1 MLLVLVRFS
10 AQQSLTPS
18 EDVRTL
24 RELPLERL
32 LQVKNT
38 LKTPYEKIFNDP
50 KPEAM
55 ALQSKSSNNRGSTY
69 GVHEDSGDSKKSGK
83 KSVQSIFQLSVTTL
97 AFLAFGGYLVC
108 LIVQAIK
115 GKQSYEMDAE
125 EVVQYLINRPTR
137 RRPVIRRTPPRR
149 KRPLRR
155 RTTKR
160 PSRYR
165 RPSRQ
170 KKPVRRQR
178 REVWPDADPEKM
190 YRALVSLSEAYT
202 HYHTTDYK
210 NYNYTVKHY

>member
-1 MLLVLVRFS
+1 MLLVLARFS
-10 AQQSLTPS
+10 TQQAFAPS
-18 EDVRTL
+18 QDVRTL
-24 RELPLERL
+24 SELPLERL

-38 LKTPYEKIFNDP
+38 LKTPYEKIFEDM

-55 ALQSKSSNNRGSTY
+55 ALQAKSSNNRGSAY

-97 AFLAFGGYLVC
+97 AFLAFGGYLLC

-137 RRPVIRRTPPRR
+137 RRPVIRRRPVRRR
-149 KRPLRR
+149 KPSRR
-155 RTTKR
+155 RTTRR
-160 PSRYR
+160 PTRYR

-170 KKPVRRQR
+170 KKPVKRQR

-190 YRALVSLSEAYT
+190 YHALISLSEAYT
-202 HYHTTDYK
+202 HYHSMDYK
-210 NYNYTVKHY
+210 NYNYTVKHF